1 MIDLRKERINRGLS
15 GRQAA
20 KEMGVEPDTLAR
32 AERGEGVPHPRNA
45 KLIADFYG
53 VKATDLWPV
62 AERKAA
68 A

>member
-20 KEMGVEPDTLAR
+20 KEIGVEPDTLAR
-32 AERGEGVPHPRNA
+32 AERGAGVPHPRNA

-53 VKATDLWPV
+53 VKVTDLWPV
-62 AERKAA
+62 GESKEAA
-68 A
+68 